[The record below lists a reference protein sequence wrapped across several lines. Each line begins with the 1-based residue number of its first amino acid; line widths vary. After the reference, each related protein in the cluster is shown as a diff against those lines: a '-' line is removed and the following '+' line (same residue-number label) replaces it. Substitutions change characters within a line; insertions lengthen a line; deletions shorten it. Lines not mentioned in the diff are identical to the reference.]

1 MKQLFKQLNP
11 PYIRGVD
18 ESHDERR
25 RARVCLSVLGDLGA
39 RAGST
44 PPMFQQFRPEMESA
58 EIEQAIFS
66 DMSFNPGTPSGL
78 KVVAAGDAL
87 LSYAEGSSPR
97 YLVAHCTIKFGLLS
111 YQR

>member
-1 MKQLFKQLNP
+1 MNVEEL
-11 PYIRGVD
+11 V
-18 ESHDERR
+18 S
-25 RARVCLSVLGDLGA
+25 VCLSVLGDLGA
-39 RAGST
+39 RARST
-44 PPMFQQFRPEMESA
+44 PPMFQRFRPEMESS

-66 DMSFNPGTPSGL
+66 DMSLNPGTSAGL

-97 YLVAHCTIKFGLLS
+97 CSVAYCTIKFGLLS